1 MKYTKLW
8 MPVEHSDVDLQQL
21 MDHIGPHVRKAH
33 GMYDKHRHKQAPL
46 PDGVIKLPKMY
57 YSHAIDTKA
66 YGYIAVPQSCWQP
79 TGLNV
84 VTLKGLG
91 QVVFAPPSGGRVVR
105 QVRYIAMQ
113 SGRWH
118 AACECITEAQE
129 YSRRSLGSLGRLPT
143 EFTLA
148 HLTPA
153 QEQEL
158 RNMMLHM
165 DYWQSYF
172 RLSLHGDPVARATGH
187 IESWALRLLETT
199 RIDGRRYP
207 IYTTTI
213 SALRRMMLPKYFGIG
228 GVKTLI
234 FEDPEGID
242 GRTIQLG
249 AAGSVTLEQTP
260 PKGMHVIDVDYDQE
274 VGVFFATFKQSM

>member
-46 PDGVIKLPKMY
+46 PDGVTKLPKMY

-91 QVVFAPPSGGRVVR
+91 QVVFAPPEGGRVVR

-165 DYWQSYF
+165 SQLKGKTLDVMFVRDAMQQIGDIWILNEHEKSQ
-172 RLSLHGDPVARATGH
+172 LSPKQKRDHLLRMDGYDPNQHKFDPMRPYH
-187 IESWALRLLETT
+187 
-199 RIDGRRYP
+199 
-207 IYTTTI
+207 
-213 SALRRMMLPKYFGIG
+213 MQPKY
-228 GVKTLI
+228 
-234 FEDPEGID
+234 
-242 GRTIQLG
+242 
-249 AAGSVTLEQTP
+249 
-260 PKGMHVIDVDYDQE
+260 
-274 VGVFFATFKQSM
+274 